1 MTTDSGSPK
10 NDPLGDRMKA
20 YEFVTRSYLPRR
32 TYTLVRVDGR
42 AFHSFTRGMARPY
55 DARLARSIDWVGKV
69 LCTKIAGA
77 RLAYCQ
83 SDEVS
88 VLLTDF
94 QALNTEPFFSGNLQ
108 KICSTAAALATG
120 AFLSRYPEAMLDDFP
135 TFDARVWTIPD
146 PVEVENYF
154 IWRQQDATRNSIS
167 MLGQAH
173 FSHRELHQ
181 VSTADI
187 QDKLVNEKGI
197 NWNDQEVGFK
207 RGRTVVRLPHTIEVD
222 GVEVSRNMWEV
233 QEPPVFTQD
242 REYLSSLIPRY
253 E

>member
-1 MTTDSGSPK
+1 MTLGTSG
-10 NDPLGDRMKA
+10 NDPLGDRMKR
-20 YEFVTRSYLPRR
+20 YEHVSRIYLPRR
-32 TYTLVRVDGR
+32 TYTLIRVDGR

-69 LCTKIAGA
+69 LCTQIAGA
-77 RLAYCQ
+77 RLAFCQ

-94 QALNTEPFFSGNLQ
+94 QAINTEPFFSGNLQ
-108 KICSTAAALATG
+108 KICSTASALATG
-120 AFLSRYPEAMLDDFP
+120 AFLSRYPEYAGVEDFP

-173 FSHRELHQ
+173 FSQRELHK
-181 VSTADI
+181 VSTAEI
-187 QDKLVNEKGI
+187 QDKLMAEKGI
-197 NWNDQEVGFK
+197 NWNDTPAGFK
-207 RGRTVVRLPHTIEVD
+207 RGRTVVRLPHTIEID

-233 QEPPVFTQD
+233 QEPPVFTQE